1 MTETIFARGHRNVL
15 ATHKTTLE
23 ITKNPWLSRN
33 GDCIIA
39 VSADKAL
46 DDLSFEF
53 KEKLKKNAKL
63 NILIQAGE
71 IVESVNASGNPWLML
86 THPTDIVVR
95 KSQHIC
101 SRTLANQAD
110 KAACD
115 LSRNLVEKLK
125 NPEQEVKITLEIENT
140 LRTSNRKTGST

>member
-33 GDCIIA
+33 GDCVIA

-53 KEKLKKNAKL
+53 KEKLKRNAEL
-63 NILIQAGE
+63 TILIQAEGIIE
-71 IVESVNASGNPWLML
+71 RINASGSSRLIL

-95 KSQHIC
+95 KSEYVC
-101 SRTLANQAD
+101 NRTLANHAD

-115 LSRNLVEKLK
+115 LSRKLIEKLK
-125 NPEQEVKITLEIENT
+125 NPEQTVKITLSIEDA
-140 LRTSNRKTGST
+140 LRKPNKKTD

>member
-23 ITKNPWLSRN
+23 ITKNPRLSRS
-33 GDCIIA
+33 GDCVIA

-46 DDLSFEF
+46 EDLSFEF
-53 KEKLKKNAKL
+53 KEELKKNAEL
-63 NILIQAGE
+63 TVLIQAGE
-71 IVESVNASGNPWLML
+71 IVEKINASGSPRLVL

-95 KSQHIC
+95 KSEYIC
-101 SRTLANQAD
+101 NRTLANHAD

-115 LSRNLVEKLK
+115 LSRKLVEKLK
-125 NPEQEVKITLEIENT
+125 NPEQTVKITLNIEDV
-140 LRTSNRKTGST
+140 LRTVNRKTDST